1 MWQSQLQQSMHFNI
15 VDVKCKL
22 VVCKYCIAS
31 YFCPTGQYFQ
41 SSQSQIPAPVC
52 LLTLCVLTACHCA
65 IPATRPAPSE
75 TAATATLLLLQ
86 ISGPRIYFGWRY
98 GQVNQHEQW
107 WVSAASR
114 QLMIEL
120 QPAWAEQGCHLA
132 AHCTAGRKTGFK
144 VWTYNWDNS
153 TSIKLGLAFYAHWL

>member
-75 TAATATLLLLQ
+75 TAATATVNATAAAADIRAKDIFWMEIWPGESTWTVMSFCCQQTIDDRTAACLSWAGLPLSSTLHCWEKNRIQGLDLQ
-86 ISGPRIYFGWRY
+86 
-98 GQVNQHEQW
+98 
-107 WVSAASR
+107 
-114 QLMIEL
+114 
-120 QPAWAEQGCHLA
+120 
-132 AHCTAGRKTGFK
+132 
-144 VWTYNWDNS
+144 
-153 TSIKLGLAFYAHWL
+153 LG

>member
-1 MWQSQLQQSMHFNI
+1 MCFEVKQGVCFALQTQCNTCGLQLLYSN
-15 VDVKCKL
+15 
-22 VVCKYCIAS
+22 

-41 SSQSQIPAPVC
+41 SSQFQIPAPVC
-52 LLTLCVLTACHCA
+52 LLTLRVLTARHCA

-120 QPAWAEQGCHLA
+120 QPAWAEQGCHLV
-132 AHCTAGRKTGFK
+132 AHCTAGRKTGF
-144 VWTYNWDNS
+144 W
-153 TSIKLGLAFYAHWL
+153 GLDLLLW